1 MKTTKVV
8 LIVLVGTLGVLAV
21 NVCWRALRRPN
32 GAVQEPVTPPGKQ
45 DKKPRFAVSNDP
57 LRIDPQEH
65 SPGNSKI
72 EEYFKDAIAR
82 RQSDEGKSLRL
93 LNTLNDLLVDSTY
106 RNDPELDVLRK
117 KVREEL
123 SRERSRLGDE
133 RFNAYLNVSDYREP
147 TFEERTKLL
156 EHYLRS
162 GIKHFNETRYEQAV
176 QTFHE
181 FEVIVQRLGDDASL
195 MKAIEPMLETE
206 SLYMQQARLIVAER
220 EVKEAEERKKTWDSR
235 SPNAP
240 GDVSIKYI
248 NDPTARRLDAINRLD
263 STRKEEWL
271 SAATILEDFII
282 TGHADAVHSALNR
295 LSECDSNVRFVLQKS
310 LLLSI
315 DESIFND
322 ILSRAFSDPDVSN
335 RMKYL
340 DAIYQ
345 LTKPQS
351 FAIQHELPAE
361 ITVSTVESVFRRKR
375 EQVTTYLKDQID
387 KEKVG
392 TVRLKIQTTI
402 SALE

>member
-1 MKTTKVV
+1 MKTKNVL
-8 LIVLVGTLGVLAV
+8 LIVLVGTLSALTV

-32 GAVQEPVTPPGKQ
+32 VAVQEPVAPPGKQ
-45 DKKPRFAVSNDP
+45 DKKMEGVITNSKSGPDS
-57 LRIDPQEH
+57 QEH
-65 SPGNSKI
+65 SPENSRF
-72 EEYFKDAIAR
+72 EEYFKDAIAK

-93 LNTLNDLLVDSTY
+93 LNTLSDLLVSTY

-133 RFNAYLNVSDYREP
+133 RFNAYLNLSDYREP

-162 GIKHFNETRYEQAV
+162 GIKHFNETRYAQAV
-176 QTFHE
+176 QTFYE

-195 MKAIEPMLETE
+195 MEAIEPMLETE
-206 SLYMQQARLIVAER
+206 SFYMQQARLIVAER
-220 EVKEAEERKKTWDSR
+220 EVKEAEERKKTSDSQ

-240 GDVSIKYI
+240 ADVSIKYI
-248 NDPTARRLDAINRLD
+248 NEPTARRLDAIKRLD

-282 TGHADAVHSALNR
+282 TGHADAVQSALNR
-295 LSECDSNVRFVLQKS
+295 LSECDSSVRFVLQKS

-315 DESIFND
+315 DESIFKD
-322 ILSRAFSDPDVSN
+322 ILIRAFSDPDVSN

-345 LTKPQS
+345 LTKPQL
-351 FAIQHELPAE
+351 FAIQHEFPAE
-361 ITVSTVESVFRRKR
+361 ITISTVENVFRRKR
-375 EQVTTYLKDQID
+375 EQVTTYLKEQID
-387 KEKVG
+387 KGKVE